1 MRTLAIIP
9 ARGGSKGIPRKNI
22 AILNGKPL
30 IYYTIEAAKKSEYL
44 TDVVVSTED
53 VEIAKISRDL
63 GALVPFIR
71 PSNLATDEAESAPVI
86 EHALKFMEDKR
97 GFEYDAILMLQPTS
111 PLRTNEHIDKS
122 IKLFVSQDCD
132 SLVSIVPVGGNH
144 PLRMKTL
151 TGDRLS
157 NYVNQGYWNMK
168 PRQSLPEVFIRNG
181 SIYLIKRDAFMH
193 SKQLIGK
200 SCLGFLMDEF
210 ESVNIDSPIDFKIAD
225 LILKDKL

>member
-111 PLRTNEHIDKS
+111 PLRTSEHIDKS
-122 IKLFVSQDCD
+122 IKLFSSKDCD
-132 SLVSIVPVGGNH
+132 SLVSIVSVGGNH

-151 TGDRLS
+151 IGDRLL
-157 NYVNQGYWNMK
+157 NYVEQGFWNMK
-168 PRQSLPEVFIRNG
+168 PRQSLPDVYIRNG
-181 SIYLIKRDAFMH
+181 SIYLIKRDTFVH

-200 SCLGFLMDEF
+200 SCLGLPMNEF
-210 ESVNIDSPIDFKIAD
+210 DSVNIDSPIDFKIAD